1 MHSSFTR
8 LQSVFGFFTTVACVF
23 AAFIAATDFFATRTP
38 SGVIVPQNVQVV
50 KGRPHYYSSK
60 KEEYAIIKFSLD
72 ADLSS
77 LFTWNTKQVFVYI
90 TADWPSETGQ
100 NATNSAIIWDSIIT
114 NPSADSLRN
123 IGPVAMKKL
132 KRSAEGKTIDP
143 SRGLLK
149 LKNQKPKYQIT
160 HPRGKISEAQDVVLK
175 LHYNVQ
181 PWVGLLTWNMD
192 RDLVFWKSMSGGI
205 SDKFALPAVKSKDTK
220 GKAKPNAGKPKGS

>member
-8 LQSVFGFFTTVACVF
+8 IQNAFGFFTTAACVF
-23 AAFIAATDFFATRTP
+23 AAFIAATDLFAARMP
-38 SGVIVPQNVQVV
+38 SGTITPNNIQVV

-60 KEEYAIIKFSLD
+60 KEEYAIIRFSLS

-90 TADWPSETGQ
+90 TADWPDVPSQ
-100 NATNSAIIWDSIIT
+100 NASNSAVIWDSIIT
-114 NPSADSLRN
+114 NPSADHLQN
-123 IGPVAMKKL
+123 IGPIAMKKL
-132 KRSAEGKTIDP
+132 KRSAQGKTIDP
-143 SRGLLK
+143 SRGILE

-160 HPRGKISEAQDVVLK
+160 HPSGKIAQGRDVTLK

-192 RDLVFWKSMSGGI
+192 RDIGYWKRVSGGL
-205 SDKFALPAVKSKDTK
+205 SKTFNLPAIKSKDNKSKSKST
-220 GKAKPNAGKPKGS
+220 